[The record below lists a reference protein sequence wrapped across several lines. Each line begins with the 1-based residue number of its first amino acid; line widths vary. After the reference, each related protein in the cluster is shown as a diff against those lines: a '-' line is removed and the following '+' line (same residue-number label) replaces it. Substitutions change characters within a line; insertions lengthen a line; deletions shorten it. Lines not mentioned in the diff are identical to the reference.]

1 MSEGLLSG
9 IRIVESSMLGP
20 AEMGGF
26 LADVG
31 ADVIKIEPPGG
42 DYARQMTWPIVE
54 GTSLLALHVNRS
66 KRSVVLDLRKPEAV
80 EVYLELVRGAD
91 AVIEAMG
98 PGALARRG
106 LTFERMQEVIVAAFR
121 VPDGTLRA

>member
-26 LADVG
+26 LADLG

-42 DYARQMTWPIVE
+42 DYGRQMTWPIVE
-54 GTSLLALHVNRS
+54 GSSLLSLHVNRA
-66 KRSVVLDLRKPEAV
+66 KRSVTLDLGDEGATV
-80 EVYLELVRGAD
+80 EVRPVAHRCGVASRAEQLA
-91 AVIEAMG
+91 EAT
-98 PGALARRG
+98 A
-106 LTFERMQEVIVAAFR
+106 
-121 VPDGTLRA
+121 